1 MEPNITFSDQTHK
14 IIIPSPRPTGDRTG
28 LYILLLLLSLLF
40 ILIFYLI
47 YNFIAYKRYS
57 YSQKKKLEIEKQ
69 FNDRLLAVLS
79 QCNEQQQQQQQQQS
93 MKRSHSYEQSIISS
107 NDTPLLITTSLNNQ
121 ENFKSINKSVSNQY
135 HITNQLVSDL

>member
-14 IIIPSPRPTGDRTG
+14 IIIPSPRPTGDRT
-28 LYILLLLLSLLF
+28 
-40 ILIFYLI
+40 
-47 YNFIAYKRYS
+47 AYKRYS

-79 QCNEQQQQQQQQQS
+79 QCNEQQQQQQQQQQQS

-107 NDTPLLITTSLNNQ
+107 NDAPLLITTSLNNQ

-135 HITNQLVSDL
+135 HITNQLV